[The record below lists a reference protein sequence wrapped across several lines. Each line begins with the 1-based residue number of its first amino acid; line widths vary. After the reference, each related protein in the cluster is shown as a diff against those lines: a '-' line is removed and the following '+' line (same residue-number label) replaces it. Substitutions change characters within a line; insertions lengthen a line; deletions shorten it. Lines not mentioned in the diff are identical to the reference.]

1 MPPQVLPMKDH
12 SRKLLFDEAP
22 IAISPSAARLLGLP
36 EAVFLQQLHYRLHMK
51 SNDPETYKSH
61 FIDGRYW
68 VHWKMAELHRE
79 VPLGRSGDP
88 YKRVVKSLRGLGIL
102 LVERHKQ
109 SSWNQTNHYS
119 IVYETLDAVVEKR
132 RQQYESSGGV
142 ATGPSEGA
150 FRDEELDIDTSSGG
164 DATNHCTET
173 SSETSLNTTT
183 TESGTDPSNL
193 IWSDIPESV
202 RPQILELVPQ
212 HLDKQ
217 RCIDMLS
224 ARIKRDAALPEEEK
238 LASPVKWFKVVIA
251 NPDFSAADKF
261 AEERQRR
268 LDQQRTSRSAAEH
281 SAASQMSQGNDQRD
295 RERAAVERL
304 SRLGSEERS
313 ALAAA
318 AIVACEYQHFAAQ
331 ITDAVSRGTL
341 PDQRYA
347 RQAVL
352 RALKKHGM
360 EPRA

>member
-1 MPPQVLPMKDH
+1 MPAQVELMKDH

-51 SNDPETYKSH
+51 ANDPETYRSH

-68 VHWKMAELHRE
+68 VYWKMADLHRE

-88 YKRVVKSLRGLGIL
+88 YKRVIKNLRGLGIL

-119 IVYETLDAVVEKR
+119 IVYQTLDAVVEKR
-132 RQQYESSGGV
+132 REQHESSGGV
-142 ATGPSEGA
+142 ATGPSEVA
-150 FRDEELDIDTSSGG
+150 LQNEDLDIDTSSGG
-164 DATNHCTET
+164 NATNHCTET
-173 SSETSLNTTT
+173 SSQTSQKTTT
-183 TESGTDPSNL
+183 TEVDSDYSNL
-193 IWSDIPESV
+193 IWSEIPEGI
-202 RPQILELVPQ
+202 RQQILELVPA
-212 HLDKQ
+212 HFDRQ

-224 ARIKRDAALPEEEK
+224 ARIERDAALLEVDR
-238 LASPVKWFKVVIA
+238 LVSPVKWFTVVIA

-261 AEERQRR
+261 AEERRRR
-268 LDQQRTSRSAAEH
+268 LNQQLSSRSAAEH
-281 SAASQMSQGNDQRD
+281 AAASQMAQGSDQRD
-295 RERAAVERL
+295 REKAALERL
-304 SRLGSEERS
+304 SGLGSEERS

-318 AIVACEYQHFAAQ
+318 AVVACEYQHFDAQ

-360 EPRA
+360 GPRA